1 MSACSGGPAIA
12 QDLPFQLELPGG
24 SGPYPTAWL
33 WQLRGGV
40 VAFVFAGYRRSPSA
54 ESHMHRGPV
63 EGEGPWIVTDR
74 DRTDDDGNP
83 LVVTIRAAGSHPA
96 ERGREEEAL
105 KYFLFWHDQLPSDA
119 MLSGTRNPRQHP

>member
-1 MSACSGGPAIA
+1 
-12 QDLPFQLELPGG
+12 
-24 SGPYPTAWL
+24 
-33 WQLRGGV
+33 
-40 VAFVFAGYRRSPSA
+40 
-54 ESHMHRGPV
+54 MHRGPV

-83 LVVTIRAAGSHPA
+83 RVVTIRAARPHPA

-119 MLSGTRNPRQHP
+119 VLSGTRNLR